1 MKDSWIHA
9 LPAVL
14 TKDNTDLIEDMF
26 EWLIDPCLTFVRKN
40 CKVGVTMFALVDCCL
55 KQLRVHQSC
64 IETVH
69 VQYSSFI
76 VHQIPVDAHVTLM
89 RNK

>member
-1 MKDSWIHA
+1 MIYLEPSSLGWRPMKDSWIHA

-40 CKVGVTMFALVDCCL
+40 CKVGVSRFAHVGFCL
-55 KQLRVHQSC
+55 KHACQSC
-64 IETVH
+64 IKTVH
-69 VQYSSFI
+69 MCY
-76 VHQIPVDAHVTLM
+76 T
-89 RNK
+89 